1 MSREVLPLGACP
13 CDPHAMPVFLT
24 TRWSG
29 LDPDGYERLRQELMK
44 DGPLPDALR
53 LHVAAVDGHDLVVS
67 EVWESKAAE
76 EAFRNGRLA
85 RALRQLGVDTP
96 VPHEALEVHRIL
108 GPAGRPTA
116 RSSRRVLVVANR
128 TLGSPV
134 LGAEIRR
141 QAEAG
146 PCLFHLL
153 VPAPPVDVPTVGV
166 DPNLDPLLEDPIL
179 HDQLMQKS
187 LEQARKLLDEH
198 LQRLRRSGIDATGEV
213 GVADPTTAVRF
224 VVERRRFDEVIL
236 STLPSGVS
244 RWLGMDLPSRLRRIL
259 DIPLTV
265 VTADRPD

>member
-1 MSREVLPLGACP
+1 
-13 CDPHAMPVFLT
+13 MPVFVT

-29 LDPDGYERLRQELMK
+29 LDPNGYERLRQELMK
-44 DGPLPDALR
+44 DRALPDALR
-53 LHVAAVDGHDLVVS
+53 LHVAAVDGHDIVVS
-67 EVWESKAAE
+67 EVWESKSAE
-76 EAFRNGRLA
+76 EAFRTGRLS
-85 RALRQLGVDTP
+85 RALHQLGIEAP
-96 VPHEALEVHRIL
+96 VPQDALEVHRIL

-116 RSSRRVLVVANR
+116 RSSRRVLVVANK
-128 TLGSPV
+128 TLGSPM
-134 LGAEIRR
+134 LADEMRR
-141 QAEAG
+141 QAAAG

-153 VPAPPVDVPTVGV
+153 VPAPPVEVPTVGA
-166 DPNLDPLLEDPIL
+166 DPSMDPLLEDPIL
-179 HDQLMQKS
+179 HDELMQNS

-236 STLPSGVS
+236 STLPSGMS

-259 DIPLTV
+259 DVPLTV